1 MKSIIL
7 LTLLSAY
14 AAYSNAQEVAE
25 FYQAEIIVFKQ
36 IEADSAINE
45 IKDVSHPQ
53 TSRHNERA
61 ALDLFKTDTDHKIQ
75 AVATDRLRLSA
86 EARKIELDSRYE
98 LLYHGAW
105 RQPPYNRAQAPLIKL
120 LNEPQNGLLKG
131 TAWMS
136 YERYFKLLLN
146 FQYDPDFARTAEVVD
161 TPRAFSI
168 PIHLERTMSDNELFY
183 IDHTIIGVIALISPI
198 TKN

>member
-7 LTLLSAY
+7 LTLLSVY
-14 AAYSNAQEVAE
+14 AAYTHAQEVAR
-25 FYQAEIIVFKQ
+25 FYQVEIIVFKQ
-36 IEADSAINE
+36 IEADSAINK
-45 IKDVSHPQ
+45 IKDVSHSQ
-53 TSRHNERA
+53 TSQDDERA
-61 ALDLFKTDTDHKIQ
+61 ALDLFKTDTDHKMQ
-75 AVATDRLRLSA
+75 AVATNRLRLSA

-105 RQPPYNRAQAPLIKL
+105 RQPPYHRTQAPLIKL
-120 LNEPQNGLLKG
+120 LDEPQNGLLKG

-136 YERYFKLLLN
+136 YERYFRLLLN

-161 TPRAFSI
+161 TPQAFSI

-198 TKN
+198 N